1 MIKVLDKKTADKI
14 AAGEVVE
21 RPLSIIKE
29 LIENSLDAGAD
40 NLVIEI
46 KNGGKSYIRVTD
58 NGSGIAPEE
67 CEKAFLRHATSKI
80 EKVEDLDSIY
90 TLGFRGEALA
100 SIAAVS
106 KVELITKTKDNK
118 VGRRVEIHGGDVL
131 ENASNGCPDGTTFIV
146 RDLFYNTPARL
157 KFLKKDSTEASAV
170 IDFVTHM
177 ALAYPKVRFR
187 MISND
192 KILFAT
198 NGKGD
203 RLNTIMTLTS
213 KILTDQLIPFD
224 FEYQGVSIEGYV
236 SGPGESRKNR
246 KNQVFFVNGRNV
258 DSKIIEKGINL
269 AYMDRLFDGRF
280 PICYLFINVSADTMD
295 VNIHPNKKEVRFFN
309 EQLIT
314 DSVKDGIIRALNSK
328 LHVPNIRKAEE
339 VKVPEALRQE
349 QMTGLGRAPVG
360 GPLRSDSSGTVKSGG
375 LGEQV
380 QSVGSSCSEASSP
393 ASAGMIGSA
402 GSSLGSN
409 GALGRTDM
417 ASGGTAPA
425 GGLSFGEARKSEI
438 AGRESGMQVA
448 ESKGPE
454 YDFRSKTQENIKE
467 FVEKEGTKKS
477 FEDINNIL
485 KSFEAEEQEQMAMA
499 KEQVPTEEL
508 KHESEKRFDF
518 TSLEVHGQFFRT
530 YIELTDKDTIYF
542 VDQHAAH
549 ERVFFE
555 KLMNEFESR
564 EKHKQQIL
572 IPILLDVT
580 MGDMEKK
587 DQWLEPLSN
596 MGFTLEEFGPSTFK
610 VVEIP
615 MFFDM
620 EESEDFLKEFVG
632 SLDDIKDFTHHGTWD
647 KIATRACKSAVK
659 GHDILSDDEI
669 HALLE
674 DLSNCKNPFS
684 CPHGRPVFIQITEK
698 ELEKRFKRIQ

>member
-29 LIENSLDAGAD
+29 LVENSLDAGAD

-58 NGSGIAPEE
+58 NGCGIAPEE

-106 KVELITKTKDNK
+106 KVELITKTVDNK
-118 VGRRVEIHGGDVL
+118 VGRRVEIHGGDIL

-224 FEYQGVSIEGYV
+224 YENQGVTVEGYV
-236 SGPGESRKNR
+236 SGPGESKKNR

-269 AYMDRLFDGRF
+269 AYMDRLFEGRF

-314 DSVKDGIIRALNSK
+314 DSVKEGIIKALNSK
-328 LHVPNIRKAEE
+328 LHVPHIRKAEE
-339 VKVPEALRQE
+339 VKMEPARPAATRQE
-349 QMTGLGRAPVG
+349 QIAGINRAPIG
-360 GPLRSDSSGTVKSGG
+360 
-375 LGEQV
+375 
-380 QSVGSSCSEASSP
+380 GSSESSK
-393 ASAGMIGSA
+393 SSVST
-402 GSSLGSN
+402 GSS
-409 GALGRTDM
+409 
-417 ASGGTAPA
+417 
-425 GGLSFGEARKSEI
+425 GLSFGEARKSEI
-438 AGRESGMQVA
+438 ACRENEKIQVA
-448 ESKGPE
+448 EPATPE
-454 YDFRSKTQENIKE
+454 YNVSKQTEENIKE
-467 FVEKEGTKKS
+467 FVKTEGTKRVLR
-477 FEDINNIL
+477 IL
-485 KSFEAEEQEQMAMA
+485 
-499 KEQVPTEEL
+499 
-508 KHESEKRFDF
+508 
-518 TSLEVHGQFFRT
+518 
-530 YIELTDKDTIYF
+530 TIF
-542 VDQHAAH
+542 
-549 ERVFFE
+549 
-555 KLMNEFESR
+555 
-564 EKHKQQIL
+564 
-572 IPILLDVT
+572 
-580 MGDMEKK
+580 
-587 DQWLEPLSN
+587 
-596 MGFTLEEFGPSTFK
+596 
-610 VVEIP
+610 
-615 MFFDM
+615 
-620 EESEDFLKEFVG
+620 
-632 SLDDIKDFTHHGTWD
+632 
-647 KIATRACKSAVK
+647 
-659 GHDILSDDEI
+659 
-669 HALLE
+669 
-674 DLSNCKNPFS
+674 
-684 CPHGRPVFIQITEK
+684 
-698 ELEKRFKRIQ
+698 

>member
-1 MIKVLDKKTADKI
+1 MIKILDKKTADKI

-29 LIENSLDAGAD
+29 LVENSLDAEAD

-58 NGSGIAPEE
+58 NGIGIPPEE

-106 KVELITKTKDNK
+106 KVELVTKVKDNK
-118 VGRRVEIHGGDVL
+118 VGRRVDIHGGDII
-131 ENASNGCPDGTTFIV
+131 ENSSNGCPDGTTFIV

-177 ALAYPKVRFR
+177 ALAYPDVRFR

-198 NGKGD
+198 NGRGD

-213 KILTDQLIPFD
+213 KIATDNLIPFE
-224 FEYQGVSIEGYV
+224 FENEGVHVEGYV
-236 SGPGESRKNR
+236 SGPGESKKNR

-258 DSKIIEKGINL
+258 DSKVIEKGINL
-269 AYMDRLFDGRF
+269 AYMDRLFEGHF
-280 PICYLFINVSADTMD
+280 PICYLFITVSAETMD

-314 DSVKDGIIRALNSK
+314 DTVKMGIIRALNSK
-328 LHVPNIRKAEE
+328 LHVPHIKKAEE
-339 VKVPEALRQE
+339 VRIPEK
-349 QMTGLGRAPVG
+349 
-360 GPLRSDSSGTVKSGG
+360 TV
-375 LGEQV
+375 QV
-380 QSVGSSCSEASSP
+380 QRYDQLTDKKTAPIAGSLKSSP
-393 ASAGMIGSA
+393 EYEIKKADVLNAGETPMVDEGLNA
-402 GSSLGSN
+402 GKTLN
-409 GALGRTDM
+409 L
-417 ASGGTAPA
+417 
-425 GGLSFGEARKSEI
+425 
-438 AGRESGMQVA
+438 A
-448 ESKGPE
+448 ETGPK
-454 YDFRSKTQENIKE
+454 YDYTLKTQENIKE
-467 FVEKEGTKKS
+467 YMKTESPKKS
-477 FEDINNIL
+477 FDDINNIL
-485 KSFEAEEQEQMAMA
+485 KAYEAEEQEQLTL
-499 KEQVPTEEL
+499 KEQVVSTEEL
-508 KHESEKRFDF
+508 KKESEKRFDF
-518 TSLEVHGQFFRT
+518 TALEVHGQFFST

-555 KLMNEFESR
+555 KLMNEFQGR

-572 IPILLDVT
+572 IPILLDVS

-587 DQWLEPLSN
+587 DQWLGPLSD

-615 MFFDM
+615 MFFDIA
-620 EESEDFLKEFVG
+620 ESEDFLKEFVS
-632 SLDDIKDFTHHGTWD
+632 SLDDVKDFTHHGTWN

>member
-1 MIKVLDKKTADKI
+1 MIKILDKKTADKI

-29 LIENSLDAGAD
+29 LVENSLDAKAD
-40 NLVIEI
+40 NIVIEI

-58 NGSGIAPEE
+58 NGIGIPPEE

-80 EKVEDLDSIY
+80 ETVEDLDSIY

-106 KVELITKTKDNK
+106 KVELITKTKENK
-118 VGRRVEIHGGDVL
+118 VGRRVTIHGGDVL

-170 IDFVTHM
+170 IDFVTNM

-187 MISND
+187 MITND

-198 NGKGD
+198 NGRGD

-213 KILTDQLIPFD
+213 KILTDNLIPFD
-224 FEYQGVSIEGYV
+224 MENEGVHVEGYV
-236 SGPGESRKNR
+236 SGPGESKKNR
-246 KNQVFFVNGRNV
+246 KNQVFFINGRNV

-269 AYMDRLFDGRF
+269 AYMDRLFEGHF
-280 PICYLFINVSADTMD
+280 PICYLFITVSAETMD

-314 DSVKDGIIRALNSK
+314 DTVKMGIVRALNSK
-328 LHVPNIRKAEE
+328 LHVPHIKKADE
-339 VKVPEALRQE
+339 VKENN
-349 QMTGLGRAPVG
+349 T
-360 GPLRSDSSGTVKSGG
+360 K
-375 LGEQV
+375 
-380 QSVGSSCSEASSP
+380 P
-393 ASAGMIGSA
+393 ATINIETPS
-402 GSSLGSN
+402 
-409 GALGRTDM
+409 
-417 ASGGTAPA
+417 
-425 GGLSFGEARKSEI
+425 K
-438 AGRESGMQVA
+438 VA
-448 ESKGPE
+448 EIGPK
-454 YDFRSKTQENIKE
+454 YDYKEKTKENIKE
-467 FVEKEGTKKS
+467 YMKMESPKKS
-477 FEDINNIL
+477 FDDINNIL
-485 KSFEAEEQEQMAMA
+485 KAYEAEEQEQLTLN
-499 KEQVPTEEL
+499 EQVVPTEVL
-508 KHESEKRFDF
+508 KKESERRFDF
-518 TSLEVHGQFFRT
+518 TALKVHGQFFST

-555 KLMNEFESR
+555 KLMNEFMGR

-572 IPILLDVT
+572 IPILLDVS

-587 DQWLEPLSN
+587 DQWIGPLSD

-615 MFFDM
+615 MFFDIA
-620 EESEDFLKEFVG
+620 ESEDFLKDFVS
-632 SLDDIKDFTHHGTWD
+632 SLDDVKDFTHHGTWN

>member
-29 LIENSLDAGAD
+29 LVENSLDAGAD

-58 NGSGIAPEE
+58 NGCGIPPEE

-106 KVELITKTKDNK
+106 KVELVTKTKENK
-118 VGRRVEIHGGDVL
+118 VGRRVDIHGGDIL
-131 ENASNGCPDGTTFIV
+131 ENVSNGCPDGTTFIV

-198 NGKGD
+198 NGRGD

-213 KILTDQLIPFD
+213 KILTDQLIPF
-224 FEYQGVSIEGYV
+224 EYENEGVNVEGYV

-295 VNIHPNKKEVRFFN
+295 VNIHPNKKQVRFFN

-314 DSVKDGIIRALNSK
+314 DSVKEGIIRALNSK
-328 LHVPNIRKAEE
+328 LHVPHIRKAEE
-339 VKVPEALRQE
+339 VKLPSGNTERLSFDKVDNKTNACKEKSTPVSGKSVIDINDNIGLKENLR
-349 QMTGLGRAPVG
+349 
-360 GPLRSDSSGTVKSGG
+360 DSADV
-375 LGEQV
+375 
-380 QSVGSSCSEASSP
+380 
-393 ASAGMIGSA
+393 
-402 GSSLGSN
+402 SN
-409 GALGRTDM
+409 R
-417 ASGGTAPA
+417 
-425 GGLSFGEARKSEI
+425 GLSFSDTGKSKVAYPEKHL
-438 AGRESGMQVA
+438 QVA
-448 ESKGPE
+448 ETNQPN
-454 YDFRSKTQENIKE
+454 YDFSAKTEANIRG
-467 FVEKEGTKKS
+467 FVEEEGTKKS
-477 FEDINNIL
+477 FEDITNIL
-485 KSFEAEEQEQMAMA
+485 KSFEKEEQEQIALT
-499 KEQVPTEEL
+499 EPEVPTEEL
-508 KHESEKRFDF
+508 KQESEKRFDF
-518 TSLEVHGQFFRT
+518 TSLEVHGQFFGT
-530 YIELTDKDTIYF
+530 YIQLTDKDTIYF

-555 KLMNEFESR
+555 KLMNEFQSR

-659 GHDILSDDEI
+659 GHDILSEDEI
-669 HALLE
+669 NALLE

>member
-29 LIENSLDAGAD
+29 LVENSLDAGAD

-58 NGSGIAPEE
+58 NGIGIPPEE

-118 VGRRVEIHGGDVL
+118 VGRRVDIHGGDIL

-187 MISND
+187 MISNE

-213 KILTDQLIPFD
+213 KIVTDQLIPF
-224 FEYQGVSIEGYV
+224 EYERDGVSVEAYV

-280 PICYLFINVSADTMD
+280 PICYLFINVSAETMD

-314 DSVKDGIIRALNSK
+314 DTVKDGIIRALNSK
-328 LHVPNIRKAEE
+328 LHVPHIRKAEE
-339 VKVPEALRQE
+339 VKVEPVEKIPKETLKETLNEPLKETPAVAVRQE
-349 QMTGLGRAPVG
+349 QLTGLDRGTIG
-360 GPLRSDSSGTVKSGG
+360 GTIPK
-375 LGEQV
+375 E
-380 QSVGSSCSEASSP
+380 SP
-393 ASAGMIGSA
+393 RKEFPQPTF
-402 GSSLGSN
+402 SSLEK
-409 GALGRTDM
+409 
-417 ASGGTAPA
+417 
-425 GGLSFGEARKSEI
+425 GE
-438 AGRESGMQVA
+438 MQVS
-448 ESKGPE
+448 EPKNSE
-454 YDFRSKTQENIKE
+454 YDFRSKTEENIKD
-467 FVEKEGTKKS
+467 FVKNDTTKKS

-485 KSFEAEEQEQMAMA
+485 KSFEEEQEQLAITE
-499 KEQVPTEEL
+499 KQVPTEVL
-508 KHESEKRFDF
+508 KQVSEKRFDF
-518 TSLEVHGQFFRT
+518 TALDVHGQFFGT

-555 KLMNEFESR
+555 KLMNEFQSR

-580 MGDMEKK
+580 LGDMEKK

-659 GHDILSDDEI
+659 GHDVLSDEEI
-669 HALLE
+669 RALLV

>member
-1 MIKVLDKKTADKI
+1 MIKILDKKTADKI

-29 LIENSLDAGAD
+29 LVENSLDANAD

-58 NGSGIAPEE
+58 NGVGIPPEE

-106 KVELITKTKDNK
+106 KVELITKTKENK
-118 VGRRVEIHGGDVL
+118 VGRRVNIQGGDVI
-131 ENASNGCPDGTTFIV
+131 ENVSNGCPDGTTFIV
-146 RDLFYNTPARL
+146 HDLFYNTPARL

-213 KILTDQLIPFD
+213 KILTDNLIPFD
-224 FEYQGVSIEGYV
+224 FENEGVHVEGYV
-236 SGPGESRKNR
+236 SGPGESKKNR
-246 KNQVFFVNGRNV
+246 KSQVFFVNGRNV
-258 DSKIIEKGINL
+258 NSKIIEKGINL
-269 AYMDRLFDGRF
+269 AYIDRLFEGHF
-280 PICYLFINVSADTMD
+280 PICYLFITVSAETMD

-314 DSVKDGIIRALNSK
+314 DTVKMGILGALNSK
-328 LHVPNIRKAEE
+328 LHVPHIKKVEEAKVNEPIREF
-339 VKVPEALRQE
+339 KVESKI
-349 QMTGLGRAPVG
+349 PVIK
-360 GPLRSDSSGTVKSGG
+360 D
-375 LGEQV
+375 
-380 QSVGSSCSEASSP
+380 
-393 ASAGMIGSA
+393 
-402 GSSLGSN
+402 
-409 GALGRTDM
+409 
-417 ASGGTAPA
+417 APA
-425 GGLSFGEARKSEI
+425 EKKEINVVSENLPKYNYN
-438 AGRESGMQVA
+438 VT
-448 ESKGPE
+448 
-454 YDFRSKTQENIKE
+454 TQENIKE
-467 FVEKEGTKKS
+467 YLKTESSKKS

-485 KSFEAEEQEQMAMA
+485 RAYEAEKQEQLTL
-499 KEQVPTEEL
+499 KEQMVPTEVL
-508 KHESEKRFDF
+508 KQESKKPFDF
-518 TSLEVHGQFFRT
+518 TTLKVHGQLFST
-530 YIELTDKDTIYF
+530 YIELTDNDTIYF

-555 KLMNEFESR
+555 KLMNEFQDR

-572 IPILLDVT
+572 IPILLDVS

-587 DQWLEPLSN
+587 DQWLGPLSQ
-596 MGFTLEEFGPSTFK
+596 MGFTLEEFGPTTFK

-615 MFFDM
+615 IFFDIA
-620 EESEDFLKEFVG
+620 ESEDFLKEFVS
-632 SLDDIKDFTHHGTWD
+632 SLDDVKDFTHHGTWN

-659 GHDILSDDEI
+659 GHDVLSTDEI
-669 HALLE
+669 NALLK
-674 DLSNCKNPFS
+674 DLSNCENPFS
-684 CPHGRPVFIQITEK
+684 CPHGRPIFIKITEK

>member
-1 MIKVLDKKTADKI
+1 MIRILDKKTADQI

-29 LIENSLDAGAD
+29 LVENSLDAKAD

-58 NGSGIAPEE
+58 NGIGIPPEE

-106 KVELITKTKDNK
+106 KVELVTKTKENK
-118 VGRRVEIHGGDVL
+118 VGRRVDIHGGDVI
-131 ENASNGCPDGTTFIV
+131 ENVQNGCPDGTTFIV

-157 KFLKKDSTEASAV
+157 KFLKKDSTEASQV
-170 IDFVTHM
+170 IDFVTNM
-177 ALAYPKVRFR
+177 ALAYPNVRFR

-224 FEYQGVSIEGYV
+224 FENEGIQVEGYV
-236 SGPGESRKNR
+236 SGPGQSKKNR
-246 KNQVFFVNGRNV
+246 KNQIFFVNGRNV

-269 AYMDRLFDGRF
+269 AYMDRLFEGQF
-280 PICYLFINVSADTMD
+280 PICYLFINVSAETMD
-295 VNIHPNKKEVRFFN
+295 VNIHPNKREVRFYN

-314 DSVKDGIIRALNSK
+314 DTVRMAIVRALNSK
-328 LHVPNIRKAEE
+328 LHVPNIKKVEE
-339 VKVPEALRQE
+339 VPAMSIE
-349 QMTGLGRAPVG
+349 TGKINQSSPVTY
-360 GPLRSDSSGTVKSGG
+360 SKDSTFKGTDNTLKGTVST
-375 LGEQV
+375 LGEAV
-380 QSVGSSCSEASSP
+380 
-393 ASAGMIGSA
+393 
-402 GSSLGSN
+402 
-409 GALGRTDM
+409 D
-417 ASGGTAPA
+417 
-425 GGLSFGEARKSEI
+425 LSYGKKVENVHGNNE
-438 AGRESGMQVA
+438 GREQI
-448 ESKGPE
+448 E
-454 YDFRSKTQENIKE
+454 RENIQKNIE
-467 FVEKEGTKKS
+467 AFVEKEQPKKS
-477 FEDINNIL
+477 FKDINEIL
-485 KSFEAEEQEQMAMA
+485 HSFENQQEEQISLENSKIETEQL
-499 KEQVPTEEL
+499 KE
-508 KHESEKRFDF
+508 ESQKRFDF
-518 TSLEVHGQFFRT
+518 TKLQVHGQFFRT
-530 YIELTDKDTIYF
+530 YIELTDEDTIYF

-555 KLMNEFESR
+555 KLMGEFKSQ

-572 IPILLDVT
+572 IPILMDVSL
-580 MGDMEKK
+580 GDMEKK
-587 DQWLEPLSN
+587 DQWLEPLEN

-615 MFFDM
+615 IFFTIA
-620 EESEDFLKEFVG
+620 EAEDFLKEFG
-632 SLDDIKDFTHHGTWD
+632 ACLDDIKDFTHHATWN
-647 KIATRACKSAVK
+647 KIATRACKKAVK

-669 HALLE
+669 HNLLK
-674 DLSNCKNPFS
+674 DLSNCHNPFH

-698 ELEKRFKRIQ
+698 ELEKRFKRTQ